1 MFIDINIGPKDPR
14 FIGAWWLGFV
24 ILGFASMLIA
34 LPVMCFPR
42 TLKPR
47 HAKKE
52 YGHIPG
58 LKSSSFSKELKG
70 KSCIYV
76 QLNGPVK
83 LAMKSRHARKSL
95 YSKRTVIAGFLQ
107 PTSAKNLL
115 FWFTLRGSVKNN

>member
-1 MFIDINIGPKDPR
+1 MFIDIDIGPKDPR

-47 HAKKE
+47 HTKKE

-58 LKSSSFSKELKG
+58 QKSSSFSKELKG
-70 KSCIYV
+70 KPCIYV

-83 LAMKSRHARKSL
+83 LYNLARL
-95 YSKRTVIAGFLQ
+95 LRTVDMLGNHCTQNAQ
-107 PTSAKNLL
+107 
-115 FWFTLRGSVKNN
+115 